1 MKHFVR
7 ALLVLLFLILQST
20 FCHFI
25 KIMGVMPDLVLAYI
39 IALALTS
46 DSIIYSGAY
55 GLAAGLLWD
64 IMWSR
69 VFGIQSLLFM
79 YIAVLAY
86 RAGEYMYKKDLS
98 VCVVFT
104 LICTI
109 PVKSI
114 FYIAGFVL
122 EYDASFW
129 HAFFRTIIPAAAYTA
144 ICQVIIYQICLKVK
158 GIGQER
164 SGV

>member
-7 ALLVLLFLILQST
+7 ALLVLVFLILQST
-20 FCHFI
+20 LCHFI

-46 DSIIYSGAY
+46 DSILYAGTY
-55 GLAAGLLWD
+55 GLAAGLLLD

-69 VFGIQSLLFM
+69 VFGIQSLLLM

-86 RAGEYMYKKDLS
+86 RAGEYMYKKNLS
-98 VCVVFT
+98 VCMVFT
-104 LICTI
+104 LVGTVL
-109 PVKSI
+109 VKSI
-114 FYIAGFVL
+114 FYITGFVL

-129 HAFFRTIIPAAAYTA
+129 HAFFRTIIPAAAYTS
-144 ICQVIIYQICLKVK
+144 ICQVIIYHICLKVK
-158 GIGQER
+158 GMVKER
-164 SGV
+164 SGG